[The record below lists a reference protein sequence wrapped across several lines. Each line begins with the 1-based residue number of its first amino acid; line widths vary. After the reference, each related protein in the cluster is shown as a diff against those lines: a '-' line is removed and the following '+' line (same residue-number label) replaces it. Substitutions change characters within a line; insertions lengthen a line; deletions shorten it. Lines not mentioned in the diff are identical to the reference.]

1 MNPPLI
7 SCIVPAFN
15 GERYLKEALDSILA
29 QTYRPLEILV
39 ADDGSTDATAA
50 VVARYG
56 EQVRYLCQSTAG
68 PAAARNLGL
77 RAALG
82 ALVAFLDQDD
92 LWHPEKL
99 SRQLSRFQARPTLD
113 LCVTHVRMFWISGLR
128 EEAARHRHHR
138 RAQAV
143 PGYTTGTLLARRRLF
158 DTVGRFNPSL
168 WFSDASDWFLRAG
181 ERRAVMELLPD
192 VLMFHRVHRDNL
204 SRRLAAASRAEY
216 VGIVKASLDRRRRSN
231 RTAPVSYEFPASN
244 QQEKA

>member
-1 MNPPLI
+1 MEASLV

-15 GERYLKEALDSILA
+15 GERYLGEALESILG
-29 QTYRPLEILV
+29 QTYRPLEVLV

-50 VVARYG
+50 VMARYG
-56 EQVRYLCQSTAG
+56 EPVRYLCQPTAG

-77 RAALG
+77 RAARG
-82 ALVAFLDQDD
+82 EFVAFLDQDD

-99 SRQLSRFQARPTLD
+99 ARQMARFQSRPTLD
-113 LCVTHVRMFWISGLR
+113 VCVTHVRMFWISELR
-128 EEAARHRHHR
+128 EEAARYRHHR

-158 DTVGRFNPSL
+158 ETVGQFFPSL
-168 WFSDASDWFLRAG
+168 WFSDASDWFLRAA
-181 ERRAVMELLPD
+181 ERGAVMELLPD
-192 VLMFHRVHRDNL
+192 VLTFHRVHRDNL

-231 RTAPVSYEFPASN
+231 RTAPVPYEFPASN
-244 QQEKA
+244 WREKA